1 MEGTST
7 GDQQAEQRVRNQL
20 RLRPDAV
27 AVNQV
32 LKKIA
37 ILEHCRPF
45 DRGDCARPESHPRP
59 PGLPPEE
66 EVSDE
71 ELSGPG
77 AQESDDLGASAGAGA
92 EWGLSLEVH
101 AERAGNRKSI
111 LEAYEREKA
120 KY

>member
-1 MEGTST
+1 M
-7 GDQQAEQRVRNQL
+7 Q
-20 RLRPDAV
+20 LRPDAV

-45 DRGDCARPESHPRP
+45 DRDKLCTTRVPPASASLAA

-71 ELSGPG
+71 ELIGPG
-77 AQESDDLGASAGAGA
+77 ARQSDDLGTSTGATSAD
-92 EWGLSLEVH
+92 WSPSFEVH
-101 AERAGNRKSI
+101 AERASDRKSI
-111 LEAYEREKA
+111 RVA
-120 KY
+120 